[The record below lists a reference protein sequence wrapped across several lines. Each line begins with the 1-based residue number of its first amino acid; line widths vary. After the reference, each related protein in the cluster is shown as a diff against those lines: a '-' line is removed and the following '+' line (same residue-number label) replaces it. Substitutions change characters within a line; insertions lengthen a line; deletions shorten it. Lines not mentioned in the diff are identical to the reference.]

1 MLLFGCF
8 MPGRHLYER
17 KQAVHLFPQLVDG
30 FVHLSDASGLSEE
43 DEGLGVAPENTA
55 RGWEHQQER
64 STSKDRTICAEG

>member
-55 RGWEHQQER
+55 RGWEHPQER
-64 STSKDRTICAEG
+64 STSKDRIIYAEG